1 MNYFSKSESRVALYL
16 IPLLGAS
23 ITIDIIFLPTIWMLF
38 GVVMILVLY
47 GVLVFSHTR
56 AVRINHVNAIRTK
69 QIETIIRDIPTAII
83 AYDSTF
89 QVLIYNPA
97 AQQIFGASEQAVVGR
112 ILDASQASDASLRM
126 LIQVVFSSLAP
137 VVVKL
142 SDPGAFPQVVDIAFH
157 DSMVSLHV
165 VTDRILD
172 ERGGVVGFIKFV
184 TDLTREKELLKS
196 KTEFIAVA
204 AHQLRTPL
212 TAVNWAL
219 EALEGSTLTEDQ
231 KQFVDTAYAAV
242 KNSLNTVNSLLDV
255 SKIEEGKFGYEYQT
269 VPLLTFLDDIIKQAY
284 DLGKQYEI
292 AVFFD
297 RPQEDCRV
305 RIDAQKLSMVFY
317 NLLDNAIKYNVEH
330 GQVTVSVVIHKDDN
344 KVLVQIVDTGIGIPP
359 EQLDKLFSKFFR
371 ADNAVKTVAD
381 GNGLGLYIARNIVR
395 NHGGDITVT
404 SELNRGTT
412 FTVSLPLAPRERG
425 EPFSVMNQ

>member
-1 MNYFSKSESRVALYL
+1 MNYFSKPEFKTVFYFSPLLVIICVIDVLFLPFVWVLVGIVVALILY
-16 IPLLGAS
+16 S
-23 ITIDIIFLPTIWMLF
+23 VFIFSSMQ
-38 GVVMILVLY
+38 
-47 GVLVFSHTR
+47 
-56 AVRINHVNAIRTK
+56 AVRGNYISTTRTK
-69 QIETIIRDIPTAII
+69 QIEAIIRDIPSAII
-83 AYDSTF
+83 AYDSNF
-89 QVLIYNPA
+89 KVLIYNPA
-97 AQQIFGASEQAVVGR
+97 AQQIFGVTEQHIVGR
-112 ILDASQASDASLRM
+112 VLDASQASDPSLRT

-142 SDPGAFPQVVDIAFH
+142 SDPGVFPQIADISFQ
-157 DSMVSLHV
+157 DSAVSLHV
-165 VTDRILD
+165 ITDRILD
-172 ERGGVVGFIKFV
+172 EQGGVVGFVKLI
-184 TDLTREKELLKS
+184 TDLTRENELLKS

-219 EALEGSTLTEDQ
+219 EALESSSLTEEQ
-231 KQFVDTAYAAV
+231 KQFVDTAYAAT

-255 SKIEEGKFGYEYQT
+255 SKIEEGKFGYEYQII
-269 VPLLTFLDDIIKQAY
+269 PLLPFLDDIIKQAY

-292 AVFFD
+292 AVYFD
-297 RPQEDCRV
+297 RPKEDCRV
-305 RIDAQKLSMVFY
+305 RVDAQKLGMVFY

-330 GQVTVSVVIHKDDN
+330 GQVTVAVIIHQETKT
-344 KVLVQIVDTGIGIPP
+344 VTVTIADTGIGIPS

-371 ADNAVKTVAD
+371 ADNAIKTVSD

-412 FTVSLPLAPRERG
+412 FFVTLPLAPEQKSDIFG
-425 EPFSVMNQ
+425 GVSE

>member
-1 MNYFSKSESRVALYL
+1 MNYFSKPEFKAAIYP
-16 IPLLGAS
+16 IPLLVV
-23 ITIDIIFLPTIWMLF
+23 ILVIDILFLPTLWMLV
-38 GVVMILVLY
+38 GIVVVLVLY
-47 GVLVFSHTR
+47 LVLILSSVR
-56 AVRINHVNAIRTK
+56 AVRINMISTTRTK
-69 QIETIIRDIPTAII
+69 QIETIIRDIPIAVI
-83 AYDSTF
+83 AYDSNF
-89 QVLIYNPA
+89 EVLIYNPA

-112 ILDASQASDASLRM
+112 VLDASQASDASLRM
-126 LIQVVFSSLAP
+126 LVQVVFSSLAP

-142 SDPGAFPQVVDIAFH
+142 SDPGAFPQIADISFQDPAI
-157 DSMVSLHV
+157 SLHV
-165 VTDRILD
+165 ITDRIVD
-172 ERGGVVGFIKFV
+172 EHGGVVGFIKFI

-219 EALEGSTLTEDQ
+219 EALEGSALNEDQ

-269 VPLLTFLDDIIKQAY
+269 IPLLSFLDDILKQAY

-297 RPQEDCRV
+297 RPKEDCWV
-305 RIDAQKLSMVFY
+305 HVDAQKLGMVFY

-330 GQVTVSVVIHKDDN
+330 GQVTVAVAIHQESKT
-344 KVLVQIVDTGIGIPP
+344 VTVSIADTGIGIPA

-371 ADNAVKTVAD
+371 ADNAVKTVSD

-404 SELNRGTT
+404 SELNRGAT
-412 FTVSLPLAPRERG
+412 FFVTLPTVSG
-425 EPFSVMNQ
+425 EEKNPFGVMTL

>member
-23 ITIDIIFLPTIWMLF
+23 IIIDILFLPTIWMLF
-38 GVVMILVLY
+38 GVVVILVLY

-56 AVRINHVNAIRTK
+56 AVRINYVNAIRTK

-412 FTVSLPLAPRERG
+412 FIVSLPLAPREG
-425 EPFSVMNQ
+425 DEPFSVMNQ